1 MAVADLSPIYQRDF
15 EANLRSLSQQRG
27 SKLRQYTVERNA
39 PDMHLWDR
47 LGALA
52 TTSRT
57 AGGST
62 ADTAVTLTRRRSK
75 PADYEVSN
83 LVDPSTIAYAARDP
97 RSDVL
102 QAHSDAHGRNIDTV
116 ILTAALGA
124 TEDEAGGSTAYPGGQ
139 SVGSATQ
146 AFDFNFITSV
156 NEKFWLNN
164 VPQDEEKVFIIRP
177 NGAKKLL
184 QMTQATSS
192 DYVMAQALVSKGIV
206 ENWLGYTWIVSTSTG
221 LTNVTGN
228 QYYYVAMTKRAIG
241 LHVTKD
247 IWTRVVESSEKSFAW
262 RLYSAMCFGATRIED
277 EHVVRCHVLES

>member
-15 EANLRSLSQQRG
+15 EANLRALSQQRG
-27 SKLRQYTVERNA
+27 SKLRACCVERNA

-57 AGGST
+57 PGGNT
-62 ADTAVTLTRRRSK
+62 ADTALSLTRRRSK
-75 PADYEVSN
+75 PADFEVSN

-102 QAHSDAHGRNIDTV
+102 QGHVDAHGRNIDTI
-116 ILTAALGA
+116 ILNAALGA
-124 TEDEAGGSTAYPGGQ
+124 TEDEAGGSTAYPVAQ
-139 SVGSATQ
+139 SVGGAAQ

-156 NEKFWLNN
+156 NEMFWLRN
-164 VPQDEEKVFIIRP
+164 VPQDEEKVFVIRP
-177 NGAKKLL
+177 NGARKML

-192 DYVMAQALVSKGIV
+192 DYVNAQALVSKGYV
-206 ENWLGYTWIVSTSTG
+206 ENWLGYTWIVSTSPG
-221 LTNVTGN
+221 LTNVTGL

-241 LHVTKD
+241 LHITKD
-247 IWTRVVESSEKSFAW
+247 LWTRVVESSEKSFAW
-262 RLYSAMCFGATRIED
+262 RLYSAMALGATRIED
-277 EHVVRCHVLES
+277 EHVVRAHVLES